1 MLVVDDNT
9 DTLELIAFILKQF
22 QAQVTTTA
30 SASEALEAIASF
42 KPDILISDIGM
53 PETDGYELIARIRTL
68 LSERGGHM
76 PAVALTAFARDE
88 ERTLALKT
96 GFQMHLSKP
105 VQPAELVAVVAHL
118 AGRVQ

>member
-1 MLVVDDNT
+1 VLVVDDNT
-9 DTLELIAFILKQF
+9 DTLELIAFILKQC
-22 QAQVTTTA
+22 QAQVTTAA
-30 SASEALEAIASF
+30 SASEALEALAS
-42 KPDILISDIGM
+42 DA
-53 PETDGYELIARIRTL
+53 YELIARIRTFP
-68 LSERGGHM
+68 SERGGHI

-88 ERTLALKT
+88 ERTLALKA